1 MAALGYIEILD
12 AKGHVIERHAV
23 EGFPLNVG
31 RAYKNQLILNDPYV
45 CPAHLA
51 IAPDDAGRLIAR
63 DLNSV
68 NGLYNCNAGKGD
80 NAGTQVPALELD
92 SGTQFRIGHTLL
104 RYCSIDHPLA
114 PTAVDRS
121 EMVSRFASPY
131 ISIVVGLVVLAM
143 LCLESFL
150 SRVERVKFINIIS
163 DPLPMIATMF
173 GWAGLWALASRI
185 IVSRFHF
192 PQHLTIAGAA
202 IVGFTLLSV
211 SSEWLEFFIP
221 LVPVLWS
228 AALFGSGLILA
239 ALVYGHL
246 GFASLLRRRSR
257 LWAALLISGAMVGM
271 NAITDYAARSK
282 FSTVMEYNGIL
293 KPIDASLLPATSVEQ
308 FIADSQKLKTELDY
322 LAHKAKTA
330 QP

>member
-1 MAALGYIEILD
+1 VAALGYIEILD
-12 AKGHVIERHAV
+12 AKGHVSERHAV
-23 EGFPLNVG
+23 DALPLNIG
-31 RAYKNQLILNDPYV
+31 RAYTNQIILNDPYV
-45 CPAHLA
+45 CPLHLA
-51 IAPDDAGRLIAR
+51 IAADEQGRLIAR

-68 NGLYNCNAGKGD
+68 NGLYNGSGVARMS
-80 NAGTQVPALELD
+80 ALELV

-104 RYCSIDHPLA
+104 RYCSIDHPL
-114 PTAVDRS
+114 TATAIDRS
-121 EMVSRFASPY
+121 EKPSRFVSPY
-131 ISIVVGLVVLAM
+131 TSIGVGLLVLAM

-150 SRVERVKFINIIS
+150 SSIERVKFVTIIS

-173 GWAGLWALASRI
+173 GWAGLWALASRVV
-185 IVSRFHF
+185 VSRFHF

-202 IVGFTLLSV
+202 LVGFTLLSV
-211 SSEWLEFFIP
+211 LSEWLEFFFP
-221 LVPVLWS
+221 VLPVLWS

-246 GFASLLRRRSR
+246 GFASPLRRRSR

-282 FSTVMEYNGIL
+282 FSTVMDYNGLL
-293 KPIDASLLPATSVEQ
+293 KPIDTGLLPATSMEQ
-308 FIADSQKLKTELDY
+308 FFQDSQKLKTELDN
-322 LAHKAKTA
+322 LARKAKAA